1 MSTTSNHDR
10 SQAAFSRA
18 QQLMPGGVNSP
29 ARAFGAVGGTPIFID
44 RAEGAHLFDIDGN
57 RYLDYIGSWGPFI
70 LGHQHPE
77 VVAALEKA
85 LARGTSFGAPT
96 EAESELAERI
106 IDAVASVE
114 KVRLVNSGTEAT
126 MSAIRLARGFTGR
139 DVLIKFAGNYH
150 GHVDSLLVS
159 AGSAAAT
166 LGVPSSPGVTKGTTQ
181 DTIVLEYND
190 VPALEATF
198 ASRGAEIAGVIF
210 EPIVGNMGVV
220 RPSEAFCEALQRLT
234 SAHSALLICDEV
246 MSGFR
251 VAFGGAQA
259 LLGLKPD
266 LTTLGKIVGGGLPVG
281 AYGGRAEVMDHILP
295 VGEVF
300 QAGTLSGN
308 PLATAAGCATL
319 KILKE
324 DPPYEKLEVLSAKL
338 EAGLSDAA
346 NSSGLPLNL
355 ARVGSMITLF
365 FHDSVV
371 TNWHD
376 ASQCNTDHYARYF
389 WGMMDRG
396 IYLPCSQYE
405 ALFVSAAHTEED
417 IEQTIVAAQ
426 ETLNDVALGSAGGSE
441 YV

>member
-1 MSTTSNHDR
+1 MSKINLSHAR
-10 SQAAFSRA
+10 SEAAFERA
-18 QQLMPGGVNSP
+18 QKLMPGGVNSP
-29 ARAFGAVGGTPIFID
+29 ARAFGAVGGTPIFME
-44 RAEGAHLFDIDGN
+44 RAEGAHLFDLDGN
-57 RYLDYIGSWGPFI
+57 RYLDYIGSWGPFV
-70 LGHQHPE
+70 LGHRHPA
-77 VVAALEKA
+77 VVEALEKA
-85 LARGTSFGAPT
+85 LAQGTSYGAPT
-96 EAESELAERI
+96 EGESELAERI

-126 MSAIRLARGFTGR
+126 MSAVRLARGFTGR

-190 VPALEATF
+190 VAALEATF

-220 RPSEAFCEALQRLT
+220 RPSEAFCEALQRVT
-234 SAHSALLICDEV
+234 CEHGALLICDEV

-251 VAFGGAQA
+251 VAFGGAQS
-259 LLGLKPD
+259 LLGITPD

-281 AYGGRAEVMDHILP
+281 AYGGRADVMDHILP
-295 VGEVF
+295 AGAVF

-324 DPPYEKLEVLSAKL
+324 DPPYKNLEVLSAQL
-338 EAGLSDAA
+338 EAGLDAA
-346 NSSGLPLNL
+346 AKSAGLPFSI

-365 FHDSVV
+365 FSEATVE
-371 TNWHD
+371 NWQH
-376 ASQCNTDHYARYF
+376 ASLCDTDRYARYF
-389 WGMMDRG
+389 WGMIERG

-405 ALFVSAAHTEED
+405 ALFVSAAHTEEE
-417 IEQTIVAAQ
+417 IAQTISAA
-426 ETLNDVALGSAGGSE
+426 EEVLNAI
-441 YV
+441 